1 MMRFFIRLG
10 VPEMLAL
17 WNDLREKRSSG
28 KLSELEAQ
36 LYKKWGTA
44 MKHLAENPL
53 HPGLHTHEIPQLTKR
68 YGMKVWQ
75 SYLENR
81 NSRAMR
87 MYWVYGPQRQDI
99 TVIGLEPHP
108 EDKKRGVRYF
118 PAVRCS
124 YICMRAAT
132 QSASVILS
140 GKP

>member
-28 KLSELEAQ
+28 KLSDLEAQ

-108 EDKKRGVRYF
+108 EGKKRGAYDKV
-118 PAVRCS
+118 V
-124 YICMRAAT
+124 
-132 QSASVILS
+132 LS
-140 GKP
+140 DV